1 MAQYG
6 GGDGLPPWGYPSNYG
21 NDHTPHGLNH
31 KISSVSAVSAMS
43 DRPALNHK
51 FSSISAISTMS
62 STDTLSRQASVVSL
76 PSPDFGH
83 SHPNSEQS
91 DISHVQLSDVEGS
104 GIPRPSSTS
113 SISRG
118 VSTLPDLLRVGS
130 PASSSP
136 KGFPT
141 FRSSN
146 SSPSYSPVASA
157 DTSRRSS
164 LVGRTPSKK
173 YTAIRRGS
181 LLSGRH
187 GSIPETEEIDM
198 GLLQNAVPMSFVP
211 HKTRYSTVAED
222 ETDDVGGVSV
232 DLTSLTG
239 PMNPKNEA
247 EWKAINQ
254 KEKDGQLTGGLG
266 AGWTPD
272 ETLTSTDLL
281 AKAPPTPT
289 TPSLVRR
296 FTLGSARIGRAPT
309 LRNLAQIEA
318 NKSGKVIE
326 VILETEPKED
336 DENYV
341 GMDLSSMEGSSTTR
355 SATFDTVTGSGWARR
370 RTTLPTKTEVY
381 HPQANWKPFSMR
393 WPYLSA
399 LIAISVGLAAVQEF
413 LYQRSATTPLYTFKD
428 AKSLS
433 TWDYFCFK
441 YMPTMIAVTFGIL
454 WQITDFEVKR
464 LEAFYQLSKEDGAL
478 AAESLNVDYITFFNF
493 LRPIRA
499 LRYKHYAVAV
509 SSVATLIAVSAI
521 PTLQSASV
529 ILKPDRKTRKENPH
543 GDKTIH
549 IDAVWSRFLSALL
562 MVIAIFGSILL
573 WQLEK
578 RRSGLVADVKG
589 IAGIAAMANKSHILN
604 DFKDMDTAT
613 PDAIHDRLKKHR
625 YTLRNSS
632 LAPDS
637 DNVLTREE
645 ADKYDQKKKTDSN
658 PHPFMLRLFA
668 GIPFIIGMML
678 FMVVMPI
685 FLFQSEVNKVT
696 EKAPWLLTVIAV
708 AIKLA
713 WGTLE
718 TDVRMMEPFY
728 ILSKRHA
735 SPKVL
740 TLDYTAMAFG
750 YMPIR
755 ALLNGHFLVFLVGL
769 GSVLAEILTICASSF
784 GNVSGTDFAKP
795 KPDKRSLLASLL
807 SRDGEDDDDNKGLGG
822 NINGGEETFLS
833 FWISFGLALAILS
846 FLCLVATCVYMR
858 RRQPFL
864 PRQPNTISSVL
875 AYIHQSKML
884 YDFVDTEKMNN
895 DEMVKRLGK
904 IGKTYGLGWFAG
916 RDGDMHCGV
925 DQEELSSNYKHGEN
939 VKLTNQP
946 WNSHWEDY

>member
-1 MAQYG
+1 MEQYG
-6 GGDGLPPWGYPSNYG
+6 TGDGFPPWGYPSSHG
-21 NDHTPHGLNH
+21 NDNTPHSLNH

-62 STDTLSRQASVVSL
+62 SGDGSSGRASVVSS
-76 PSPDFGH
+76 PSLGLGY
-83 SHPNSEQS
+83 SNTSNKQN
-91 DISHVQLSDVEGS
+91 DISHVRVSDEGS
-104 GIPRPSSTS
+104 AIRRPSSNS
-113 SISRG
+113 STNYWASA
-118 VSTLPDLLRVGS
+118 LPDVLRVSS
-130 PASSSP
+130 PASPTSKGFLSFRSP
-136 KGFPT
+136 K
-141 FRSSN
+141 
-146 SSPSYSPVASA
+146 SSPSYSPVSSA
-157 DTSRRSS
+157 ETSRRPS
-164 LVGRTPSKK
+164 LVGGTSSRK
-173 YTAIRRGS
+173 YTAARKSS

-187 GSIPETEEIDM
+187 DSIPETEEIDM
-198 GLLQNAVPMSFVP
+198 GLLQSAMPMSFVP
-211 HKTRYSTVAED
+211 HKTRYSTVVED
-222 ETDDVGGVSV
+222 ERDDAGQFSV
-232 DLTSLTG
+232 DLTSFTG
-239 PMNPKNEA
+239 PMNPKSEA
-247 EWKAINQ
+247 EWKEINQ
-254 KEKDGQLTGGLG
+254 KEKGGQLTGGLG

-281 AKAPPTPT
+281 AKAPPTPSS
-289 TPSLVRR
+289 PSLARK
-296 FTLGSARIGRAPT
+296 FTLGSSRIARGNT
-309 LRNLAQIEA
+309 LRNLAQSEA

-326 VILETEPKED
+326 LIVESELKD
-336 DENYV
+336 DEEPFV
-341 GMDLSSMEGSSTTR
+341 GMDLSSMEGSNTTR
-355 SATFDTVTGSGWARR
+355 SATFDTMKGSGWARR
-370 RTTLPTKTEVY
+370 TSTLPTKSEVY

-399 LIAISVGLAAVQEF
+399 LIAISVGLAAFQEF
-413 LYQRSATTPLYTFKD
+413 LYQRSALRPLYKFKD
-428 AKSLS
+428 AADLS

-464 LEAFYQLSKEDGAL
+464 LEAYYQLSKEDGAL

-521 PTLQSASV
+521 PTLQAASV
-529 ILKPDRKTRKENPH
+529 ILKPDRAERNEHP
-543 GDKTIH
+543 GVDKTIH

-562 MVIAIFGSILL
+562 VVIAIFGSLLL

-613 PDAIHDRLKKHR
+613 PNAIHNRLKKHR

-645 ADKYDQKKKTDSN
+645 ADKYDQKTKKDSN
-658 PHPFMLRLFA
+658 PHPFMLRLFV
-668 GIPFIIGMML
+668 GVPFIVGMLL

-685 FLFQSEVNKVT
+685 FLFQPEVNKVT

-755 ALLNGHFLVFLVGL
+755 ALLNGHILVFLVGL

-784 GNVSGTDFAKP
+784 GNVSGTDFAKH
-795 KPDKRSLLASLL
+795 KPDKRSIFVFLFG
-807 SRDGEDDDDNKGLGG
+807 RDDKDDHSGVGRLGN

-833 FWISFGLALAILS
+833 FWISFGLALAILT
-846 FLCLVATCVYMR
+846 FLCVVATIVYMR

-895 DEMVKRLGK
+895 DDMVKKLGK
-904 IGKTYGLGWFAG
+904 IGKSYGLGWFAG

-946 WNSHWEDY
+946 WNSHWEEF

>member
-6 GGDGLPPWGYPSNYG
+6 TGDGFSQWGYLSSYG
-21 NDHTPHGLNH
+21 NDNPPHGLNH

-43 DRPALNHK
+43 DTPTLNHK
-51 FSSISAISTMS
+51 ISSISAISTMS
-62 STDTLSRQASVVSL
+62 GGGGSSGRASMVSS
-76 PSPDFGH
+76 PSPQLGY
-83 SHPNSEQS
+83 SNPNNEQS
-91 DISHVQLSDVEGS
+91 DESHVQLSHIEGF
-104 GIPRPSSTS
+104 GIQRPSSTS
-113 SISRG
+113 STNPG
-118 VSTLPDLLRVGS
+118 ASTLPDILRVAS
-130 PASSSP
+130 PASPSARGFLSFGSP
-136 KGFPT
+136 QP
-141 FRSSN
+141 
-146 SSPSYSPVASA
+146 PASYSPVSSGES
-157 DTSRRSS
+157 SRRPS
-164 LVGRTPSKK
+164 LVGRTSSRK
-173 YTAIRRGS
+173 YAAIRKGS

-187 GSIPETEEIDM
+187 DSIPETEEIDM
-198 GLLQNAVPMSFVP
+198 GLLASAMPMSFVP
-211 HKTRYSTVAED
+211 PNTRYSTVLED
-222 ETDDVGGVSV
+222 EPDDAGEFCV
-232 DLTSLTG
+232 DLTSFTG
-239 PMNPKNEA
+239 PTNTASEP
-247 EWKAINQ
+247 EWKEINQ
-254 KEKDGQLTGGLG
+254 KQKDGQLTGGLV

-272 ETLTSTDLL
+272 ETWTSTELL
-281 AKAPPTPT
+281 AKAPLVPT
-289 TPSLVRR
+289 TSSLARKFSLGPS
-296 FTLGSARIGRAPT
+296 RIKRTNT
-309 LRNLAQIEA
+309 LRYLAQSEA

-326 VILETEPKED
+326 VIVENEPKD
-336 DENYV
+336 DEEPFM
-341 GMDLSSMEGSSTTR
+341 GMDLSSMEGSNTTR
-355 SATFDTVTGSGWARR
+355 STTFDTRRDSGWTR
-370 RTTLPTKTEVY
+370 RTSTLATKTEVY
-381 HPQANWKPFSMR
+381 YPQANWKPFSMR

-399 LIAISVGLAAVQEF
+399 LIALSVGLAAVQEY
-413 LYQRSATTPLYTFKD
+413 LYQRSAVNPLFAFKD
-428 AKSLS
+428 AANLS

-464 LEAFYQLSKEDGAL
+464 LEAYYQLSKEDGAL

-529 ILKPDRKTRKENPH
+529 ILQPDRATRHALPH
-543 GDKTIH
+543 IDKTIR

-562 MVIAIFGSILL
+562 VVIAIFGSILL

-589 IAGIAAMANKSHILN
+589 IAGIAAMANKSHILQ

-613 PDAIHDRLKKHR
+613 PSAIHYRLKKHR
-625 YTLRNSS
+625 YILRNSS

-637 DNVLTREE
+637 DNALTREE
-645 ADKYDQKKKTDSN
+645 ADKYDQKTKTDSN
-658 PHPFMLRLFA
+658 PHPFMLRLFV
-668 GIPFIIGMML
+668 GVPFIVGMIL
-678 FMVVMPI
+678 FMVVLPI

-708 AIKLA
+708 VIKLV

-755 ALLNGHFLVFLVGL
+755 ALLNGHMLVFFVGL
-769 GSVLAEILTICASSF
+769 GSVLAEVLTICASSF
-784 GNVSGTDFAKP
+784 GNVNGTDFVEP
-795 KPDKRSLLASLL
+795 KPVKRSIFMLLFT
-807 SRDGEDDDDNKGLGG
+807 RDDDDSHHST
-822 NINGGEETFLS
+822 GEETFLS
-833 FWISFGLALAILS
+833 FWISFGLALAILT
-846 FLCLVATCVYMR
+846 FLCLVATIVYMR

-884 YDFVDTEKMNN
+884 SDFEDTEKMNN
-895 DEMVKRLGK
+895 DDMVKKLGK
-904 IGKTYGLGWFAG
+904 IGKSYGLGWFTG
-916 RDGDMHCGV
+916 RDGQMHCGV
-925 DQEELSSNYKHGEN
+925 DQEELSSNYKHGQN
-939 VKLTNQP
+939 AKLTNQP
-946 WNSHWEDY
+946 WNSHWEEF